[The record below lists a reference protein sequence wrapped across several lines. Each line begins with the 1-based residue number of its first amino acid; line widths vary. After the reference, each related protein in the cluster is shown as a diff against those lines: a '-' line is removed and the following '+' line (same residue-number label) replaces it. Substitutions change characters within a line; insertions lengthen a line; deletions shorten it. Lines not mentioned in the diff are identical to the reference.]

1 MEKSNNQNI
10 AYATKGK
17 GTDVIKSV
25 KLNRNKMDKIK
36 EAYFEYLFN
45 ESMTPYEEFG
55 WLIDNLNEEARQI
68 IVKSYYEN
76 QK

>member
-1 MEKSNNQNI
+1 MET
-10 AYATKGK
+10 TKEID
-17 GTDVIKSV
+17 T
-25 KLNRNKMDKIK
+25 IK

-68 IVKSYYEN
+68 IVESYYEN